1 MDSQDNPFKN
11 SNFFQS
17 FICASQGF
25 FQAIKSERNLKIHL
39 FFALVAVLL
48 AFYFKFEP
56 LKWTI
61 LLLTIG
67 LVIFSELINTAIEA
81 VIDLI
86 VADQW
91 HPLAKKAKD
100 IAAASV
106 LMTAIISIIIGAILF
121 LPYLF

>member
-11 SNFFQS
+11 SNFGQS
-17 FICASQGF
+17 LRCASQGL

-39 FFALVAVLL
+39 LL
-48 AFYFKFEP
+48 AVIASGLALQFGFK
-56 LKWTI
+56 TI
-61 LLLTIG
+61 EWAILIVTIG
-67 LVIFSELINTAIEA
+67 IVIFSELINTSIEA

-86 VADQW
+86 VKDQW

-100 IAAASV
+100 IAAAAV
-106 LMTAIISIIIGAILF
+106 LVTAIVSMLIGALLF